1 MALIAV
7 IGRGKKDPLVNQ
19 TAGGDGGFARTW
31 TPEHHAKMKAYWESA
46 EGLARKERARISAR
60 EIGLRPENIERLA
73 HFVRTEKPCVGRPM
87 SQKNKI
93 ALSIAVKRSNSTRG
107 TTKKTRALRSA
118 RSIRLWQDRRTR
130 DKILQTRARNVEQIR
145 TTARESAKNRS
156 RDDSGRFL

>member
-1 MALIAV
+1 
-7 IGRGKKDPLVNQ
+7 
-19 TAGGDGGFARTW
+19 
-31 TPEHHAKMKAYWESA
+31 
-46 EGLARKERARISAR
+46 
-60 EIGLRPENIERLA
+60 
-73 HFVRTEKPCVGRPM
+73 M